1 MSKSPIENTIDADRI
16 AEFELSLIKLYGVI
30 IGGDDLV
37 HILGYRSGAAFRQ
50 SAFRKQLP
58 FPTFM
63 LEGRSAR
70 MARARDIATWL
81 ASLDTVI
88 ENTNAS
94 YEEV

>member
-1 MSKSPIENTIDADRI
+1 M
-16 AEFELSLIKLYGVI
+16 IKYYGVI
-30 IGGDDLV
+30 IGGDNLV

-50 SAFRKQLP
+50 SVFRKQLP

-88 ENTNAS
+88 ENTSACC
-94 YEEV
+94 E

>member
-1 MSKSPIENTIDADRI
+1 M
-16 AEFELSLIKLYGVI
+16 IKLYGAV

-37 HILGYRSGAAFRQ
+37 HILGYRSGD
-50 SAFRKQLP
+50 AFRKQLP

-63 LEGRSAR
+63 LEGRKKR

-88 ENTNAS
+88 ENTSAS
-94 YEEV
+94 CEDA

>member
-1 MSKSPIENTIDADRI
+1 MNKSPTENTIDDDRI
-16 AEFELSLIKLYGVI
+16 TEFELSLIKLYGVV

-37 HILGYRSGAAFRQ
+37 HILGYRSGDAFRQ
-50 SAFRKQLP
+50 SVFRKQLP

-63 LEGRSAR
+63 LEGRKKR

-88 ENTNAS
+88 ENTSAS
-94 YEEV
+94 CEDA